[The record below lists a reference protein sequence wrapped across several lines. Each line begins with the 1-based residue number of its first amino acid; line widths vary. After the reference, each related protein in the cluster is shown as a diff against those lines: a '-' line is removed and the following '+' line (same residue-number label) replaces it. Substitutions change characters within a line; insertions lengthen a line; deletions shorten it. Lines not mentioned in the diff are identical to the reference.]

1 MSVDE
6 LAEKTTI
13 DFPKPIGRESAEG
26 LLCYLSSHLPA
37 NVSGK
42 IEYFISYRYDS
53 KKESSFEDKGT
64 LKLVASVNNLKGL
77 MASNTFISERDGR
90 DTSLISRIAFQRV
103 PGWDLSD
110 YRSEVRELWDDVR
123 KVVNQY
129 FEGVLKVGN

>member
-1 MSVDE
+1 
-6 LAEKTTI
+6 
-13 DFPKPIGRESAEG
+13 
-26 LLCYLSSHLPA
+26 
-37 NVSGK
+37 
-42 IEYFISYRYDS
+42 
-53 KKESSFEDKGT
+53 
-64 LKLVASVNNLKGL
+64 